1 MTKLDFNRRF
11 FLKGVGAVSV
21 VATLPACGGSGS
33 SSSPAP
39 ASNSS
44 STGGGGV
51 TPNPSNATHG
61 SSAPSC
67 QGGTFQIPLTVD
79 ASVAATGI
87 PADIPIYA
95 YIVGLV
101 PQADGTNNYYH
112 YVNDLSGLPGT
123 HSVSLMQMSDNNQ
136 AACTGTNVVGG
147 LTGVTGIS
155 NYPTTWANYGIK
167 LSRTCATQLADLADF
182 NNLPNIGSG
191 NNAFSGRVWFSVGT
205 PIIPFTPN
213 ATYPDGRVSGYAS
226 PNFTS
231 GVGASC
237 LFDWLEF
244 SWTPSI
250 TNCFLDSTQ
259 VDQFGFP
266 MSYWMNGNSSAK
278 QGVYNKTRSS
288 IISYFSQFT
297 AGQEFNNIMT
307 VPTSSDV
314 AAGTYPSPALTGGYL
329 RAASPTHSA
338 PVINGTSTYFNSA
351 LQTAMGA
358 WTKTPLAVTCGT
370 TTYWG
375 LAQSATSPVM
385 NFYSNEQCT
394 GAPSFTFTDINSSN
408 VFMCSGSTAAGSTD
422 QQNTG
427 KALLAGFNR
436 GVLTASTMAV
446 NINIEGGSSPL
457 YLNSPYTPSLSNN
470 YKVTTD
476 NKWAYAY
483 HQYSS
488 STLAYGFPYDDVG
501 SQSGSVTTNGTSS
514 VNIQLGIFS

>member
-1 MTKLDFNRRF
+1 MTTLDFKRRF
-11 FLKGVGAVSV
+11 FLKGVGAAGV
-21 VATLPACGGSGS
+21 VAVLPSCGGDGS
-33 SSSPAP
+33 SSSTPAVAP
-39 ASNSS
+39 NSS
-44 STGGGGV
+44 SSGGSGII
-51 TPNPSNATHG
+51 PNPSNATHG
-61 SSAPSC
+61 SSAASC
-67 QGGTFQIPLTVD
+67 QGSSFQIPLIVD
-79 ASVAATGI
+79 ASVTATGI
-87 PADIPIYA
+87 PANIPIYA

-101 PQADGTNNYYH
+101 PQADGTNNYY
-112 YVNDLSGLPGT
+112 YYSNNGT
-123 HSVSLMQMSDNNQ
+123 SHSVKLMSMSDNTQ
-136 AACTGTNVVGG
+136 AACSGSNTVGG
-147 LTGVTGIS
+147 LTGSTGAS
-155 NYPTTWANYGIK
+155 NYPTSWANYGI
-167 LSRTCATQLADLADF
+167 LLDRTCATQLADLADF

-213 ATYPDGRVSGYAS
+213 KTYSDGRVAGYAS

-266 MSYWMNGNSSAK
+266 MAYWMNGNSSAK
-278 QGVYNKTRSS
+278 QGVYNKSRSS
-288 IISYFSQFT
+288 IISYFNQFT
-297 AGQEFNNIMT
+297 AGQEFNNIMS

-314 AAGTYPSPALTGGYL
+314 AAGTYPSATLTGGYL
-329 RAASPTHSA
+329 RAASPTHST

-351 LQTAMGA
+351 IQSAMGS

-375 LAQSATSPVM
+375 LAQSATSAVM
-385 NFYSNEQCT
+385 NFYSNQQCS
-394 GAPSFTFTDINSSN
+394 GSPSFTFTDINSSN
-408 VFMCSGSTAAGSTD
+408 VFMCSGTTAAGSAD

-427 KALLAGFNR
+427 KAILAGFNR
-436 GVLTASTMAV
+436 GVITSSTTSL
-446 NINIEGGSSPL
+446 NINTEGGSSPL
-457 YLNSPYTPSLSNN
+457 YSQSSYSPSLSSN

>member
-21 VATLPACGGSGS
+21 VATLPACGGSSGS
-33 SSSPAP
+33 SAPAP

-61 SSAPSC
+61 SSASSC
-67 QGGTFQIPLTVD
+67 GGTFQIPLTVD

-95 YIVGLV
+95 YIIGLV
-101 PQADGTNNYYH
+101 PRPDKTNDYYYYFNDGT
-112 YVNDLSGLPGT
+112 S
-123 HSVSLMQMSDNNQ
+123 HSVKSMSINDNTQ
-136 AACTGTNVVGG
+136 AACTGSNVVGG

-155 NYPTTWANYGIK
+155 NYPTKWANYAIQ

-182 NNLPNIGSG
+182 NGLPNIGTGTS
-191 NNAFSGRVWFSVGT
+191 AFSGRVWFSVGA
-205 PIIPFTPN
+205 PIIPFSPN

-231 GVGASC
+231 GVGAAC

-266 MSYWMNGNSSAK
+266 ISYWMNGNSSAK
-278 QGVYNKTRSS
+278 QGVYNKSRSS
-288 IISYFSQFT
+288 IISYFNQFT
-297 AGQEFNNIMT
+297 TGQEFNNIVS

-314 AAGTYPSPALTGGYL
+314 AAGTYPSAALTGGYL

-338 PVINGTSTYFNSA
+338 PVVNGTSTYFNAA
-351 LQTAMGA
+351 LQSAMGA

-375 LAQSATSPVM
+375 LATSATSSMM
-385 NFYSNEQCT
+385 NFYNNQQCA

-408 VFMCSGSTAAGSTD
+408 VFLCSGTTAAGSDD
-422 QQNTG
+422 QKNTG

-436 GVLTASTMAV
+436 GVLTSSTIAV
-446 NINIEGGSSPL
+446 NINTEGGSSPL
-457 YLNSPYTPSLSNN
+457 YLNSAYTPSLSNN